1 LDAINEKHYLCNP
14 NEKAVGKK
22 RGRGEEERESESKGN
37 ELENKM

>member
-22 RGRGEEERESESKGN
+22 GGKGRRGERK
-37 ELENKM
+37 